1 MVRSRGTLPL
11 GAPRPTN
18 LLPTNL
24 LTTTCHLPTYLRTCS
39 PTTHLLPTTYLPT
52 YHLPIY
58 LPAAS
63 SPPAARYLPTTYL
76 SIYLLLLGAHLY
88 YTCFPSCCQVRNLA
102 DAIVVYEQQFKLRYD
117 KKELPVL
124 QILAD
129 ARYVLSVVKDKVSSE

>member
-18 LLPTNL
+18 LLPTN
-24 LTTTCHLPTYLRTCS
+24 
-39 PTTHLLPTTYLPT
+39 LLPTTYLPT

-88 YTCFPSCCQVRNLA
+88 YTCFPCCC
-102 DAIVVYEQQFKLRYD
+102 
-117 KKELPVL
+117 
-124 QILAD
+124 
-129 ARYVLSVVKDKVSSE
+129 